1 MKFSYICNEC
11 NKEYKSDEILYT
23 CSSCASTNQN
33 SGEFRKGNLRV
44 VIDPNYL
51 KSLKD
56 KKDLTYLDFF
66 PYQINNDDPLV
77 IGPTPIV
84 RPLNLGKKYS
94 LNNLSFKLDSQLI
107 SGSFK
112 DRASQLVA
120 FQALKHNV
128 KSIALAST
136 GNAGA
141 GMSCLGAAYNLDVI
155 LFVPENA
162 PFNKLMQSV
171 LYGATVVPV
180 KGSYDDA
187 FNLSLYY
194 TEKYGGINRN
204 TGYNPMTV
212 EGKKSISIELY
223 LQLKENMPDVIY
235 VPVGDG
241 SIYSG
246 VVKGLFDLQ
255 KGGFIEKIPYV
266 VCAQSQLSD
275 AISKAFETNNYL
287 NVEATTRAD
296 SISVSSPA
304 NGRMAVSYI
313 KESNSWA
320 TVVSDKEILD
330 SQLELA
336 KQSGILVE
344 PAAACAWAAA
354 KKDKEYLVDQFG
366 QEANILVLLTGNGL
380 KDMAVFDNVIKKP
393 KAIENSIEGV
403 DKLFGTMV

>member
-1 MKFSYICNEC
+1 
-11 NKEYKSDEILYT
+11 
-23 CSSCASTNQN
+23 
-33 SGEFRKGNLRV
+33 
-44 VIDPNYL
+44 
-51 KSLKD
+51 
-56 KKDLTYLDFF
+56 
-66 PYQINNDDPLV
+66 
-77 IGPTPIV
+77 
-84 RPLNLGKKYS
+84 
-94 LNNLSFKLDSQLI
+94 
-107 SGSFK
+107 
-112 DRASQLVA
+112 
-120 FQALKHNV
+120 
-128 KSIALAST
+128 
-136 GNAGA
+136 
-141 GMSCLGAAYNLDVI
+141 
-155 LFVPENA
+155 
-162 PFNKLMQSV
+162 
-171 LYGATVVPV
+171 
-180 KGSYDDA
+180 
-187 FNLSLYY
+187 
-194 TEKYGGINRN
+194 
-204 TGYNPMTV
+204 
-212 EGKKSISIELY
+212 
-223 LQLKENMPDVIY
+223 MPDVIY

-336 KQSGILVE
+336 KQSGILIE

-393 KAIENSIEGV
+393 KAIENSKEGV